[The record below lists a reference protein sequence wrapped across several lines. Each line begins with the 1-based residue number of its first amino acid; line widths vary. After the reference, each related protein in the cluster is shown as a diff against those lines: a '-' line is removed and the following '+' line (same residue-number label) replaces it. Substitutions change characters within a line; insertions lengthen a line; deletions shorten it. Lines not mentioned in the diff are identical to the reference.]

1 VKAGSGGAGMPT
13 QCSQRTD
20 PRSGDLGCAV
30 GVPAAMLEPMRKT
43 GREEQGDPVW
53 NGPGG
58 PGGPGGEC
66 GAQKRSPCAADP
78 PGREGPPSRPPGRPP
93 VDPSREIDR
102 GLATKQRPKVE
113 RPPRFKVIL
122 YNDDYTP
129 MEFVVRV
136 LETVFGKS
144 PSAAT
149 QIMLQIHRSGMGV
162 GGVYVL
168 EVAETKSA
176 TVLRMAEERGYP
188 LRSGVEKE

>member
-1 VKAGSGGAGMPT
+1 MLGPMRGITKHDLGVQGAGDDPVGAGSGPASPGH
-13 QCSQRTD
+13 R
-20 PRSGDLGCAV
+20 PRLS
-30 GVPAAMLEPMRKT
+30 
-43 GREEQGDPVW
+43 
-53 NGPGG
+53 
-58 PGGPGGEC
+58 
-66 GAQKRSPCAADP
+66 AADP
-78 PGREGPPSRPPGRPP
+78 PRRAGPPSRPPA
-93 VDPSREIDR
+93 DPARDAER
-102 GLATKQRPKVE
+102 GLATRERPKVE

-129 MEFVVRV
+129 MEFIVQV
-136 LETVFGKS
+136 LEKVFGKS

-162 GGVYVL
+162 AGVYVL